1 MAVKLEFVG
10 HACFRL
16 WEDNRPS
23 IVMDPYGQT
32 ACGLVDDGFRLATDT
47 VIVSSLRDAA
57 HSNVE
62 LVTGAKQV
70 INALDIA
77 EVTTPVTSA
86 QRVDLGDPVSI
97 DGVLSTRNAGV
108 GQSRI

>member
-32 ACGLVDDGFRLATDT
+32 ACGLVDAPSAMRRTAT
-47 VIVSSLRDAA
+47 SSWSPGR
-57 HSNVE
+57 
-62 LVTGAKQV
+62 
-70 INALDIA
+70 
-77 EVTTPVTSA
+77 
-86 QRVDLGDPVSI
+86 
-97 DGVLSTRNAGV
+97 
-108 GQSRI
+108 SR